1 MEAIE
6 PIHVDACRHGGQ
18 STLTVEVAE
27 LLAELKERS
36 CFGYP
41 GQRLDHDVV
50 ETLAQI
56 TPEDAKEVLR
66 EFESRGSD
74 GQSCQS
80 VVALA
85 EFIDALL
92 EANDC

>member
-1 MEAIE
+1 M
-6 PIHVDACRHGGQ
+6 
-18 STLTVEVAE
+18 LTVRVAE
-27 LLAELKERS
+27 LLVGLEERG
-36 CFGYP
+36 CFGCP

-56 TPEDAKEVLR
+56 AAEDAKEVLR
-66 EFESRGSD
+66 QFETRVSD

-80 VVALA
+80 AVALA

-92 EANDC
+92 KANDC

>member
-1 MEAIE
+1 MG
-6 PIHVDACRHGGQ
+6 PVHVDAGRDGGQ
-18 STLTVEVAE
+18 FTLTVEVAE
-27 LLAELKERS
+27 LLAELEGRG

-56 TPEDAKEVLR
+56 AAEYAKVVLR
-66 EFESRGSD
+66 QFETRVPD

-80 VVALA
+80 AVALTK
-85 EFIDALL
+85 FIDALL
-92 EANDC
+92 EAN

>member
-1 MEAIE
+1 MG
-6 PIHVDACRHGGQ
+6 PVHVDAGRDGGQ

-27 LLAELKERS
+27 LLAELEGRG

-56 TPEDAKEVLR
+56 TPDDAKEVLR
-66 EFESRGSD
+66 QFETRLSD
-74 GQSCQS
+74 GQSCRTA
-80 VVALA
+80 VALA
-85 EFIDALL
+85 EFIDKLL
-92 EANDC
+92 EANAS